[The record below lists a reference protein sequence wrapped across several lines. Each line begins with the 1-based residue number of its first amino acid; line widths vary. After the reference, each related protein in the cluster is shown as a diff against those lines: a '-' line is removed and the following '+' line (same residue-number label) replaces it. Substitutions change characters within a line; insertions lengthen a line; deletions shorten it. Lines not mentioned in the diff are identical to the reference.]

1 MTSKPEEQRITRRSY
16 IPRVELTSDLNA
28 LNEDLTDSA
37 LGLETDDDAEDAEDE
52 QAIKEGSSNQDQNTV
67 GSGQAEEKV
76 AEVVNQQQQSPVKA
90 QDNQNV
96 PVQVQAQTVSAE
108 PRENQEV
115 ANSAAKS
122 QTVAEKEN
130 TVNVAK
136 QAGAV
141 QAVPVKAEDSQ
152 NVEEK
157 ATENQNTPVKA
168 PAVGSQR
175 VQLISDALGDIGQA
189 AHAVNL
195 ERKSDIIHSLPKET
209 ETASGDDSGSDNEET
224 RADTIKNLFSTLG
237 ENEDTETAAAAVEPK
252 PASAE
257 ADKRSQ
263 TVWVHI
269 LSDTNDIGNVHRTT

>member
-1 MTSKPEEQRITRRSY
+1 VTSKPEEQRITRRSY